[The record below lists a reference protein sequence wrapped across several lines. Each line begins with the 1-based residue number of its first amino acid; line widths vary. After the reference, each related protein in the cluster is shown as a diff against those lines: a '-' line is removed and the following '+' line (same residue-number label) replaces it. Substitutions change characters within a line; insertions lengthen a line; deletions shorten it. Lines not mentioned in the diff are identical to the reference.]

1 MRASRICGRVVPGII
16 ALGSRPYTVEI
27 VGQDKPFV
35 RTKHAYTMRHVR
47 KRGVEKHVNAFQALF
62 RGVAQQLAP
71 DTEAGND
78 QDKKR
83 QDRCSKTARSLLR
96 IKPRKNLVRREA
108 DGDDKW
114 IVLDRSVGYEP
125 SKMVAEKAVRVELS
139 VRRHRSSFEQI
150 GV

>member
-1 MRASRICGRVVPGII
+1 
-16 ALGSRPYTVEI
+16 
-27 VGQDKPFV
+27 
-35 RTKHAYTMRHVR
+35 MRHVR

-108 DGDDKW
+108 DGDE
-114 IVLDRSVGYEP
+114 SG
-125 SKMVAEKAVRVELS
+125 
-139 VRRHRSSFEQI
+139 
-150 GV
+150 